1 MRIVTLITLGV
12 VAAALTAGTA
22 DAAATA
28 SGFFKTQNGR
38 IYCAWAYGNGP
49 AGLVCGVKNAKLHPA
64 PKNNCKKFGADYVGN
79 RIGMASKGTAHVQAC
94 AGDAGPF
101 ANGNATKVA
110 QAGKDVA
117 RRRDVVQRH
126 QVDGHLQEQVEARL
140 HLEFARRFQRSNLQA
155 LLIVAATR

>member
-101 ANGNATKVA
+101 ANGNATKVLKPGRTWRGGGMSCSVTKSTVTCKNRSKHGFTLDSPVGFSGA
-110 QAGKDVA
+110 IYK
-117 RRRDVVQRH
+117 
-126 QVDGHLQEQVEARL
+126 
-140 HLEFARRFQRSNLQA
+140 RF
-155 LLIVAATR
+155 